1 MSYSNSPLVELIVS
15 CMGGLFSKQ
24 KGPEKAKKR
33 QSHGDDEVSDK
44 DKAVLELKNARDRL
58 KKYRKQVQ

>member
-1 MSYSNSPLVELIVS
+1 
-15 CMGGLFSKQ
+15 MGGLFSKQ
-24 KGPEKAKKR
+24 RGPEKAKKR
-33 QSHGDDEVSDK
+33 PSHGDGEVSDK